1 MRIERVID
9 ALNVSIDNKV
19 KGHFVLHIS
28 ITNDSTFKVYKEY
41 KYDLYY
47 IHNKS
52 KFKALSMV
60 QKHRV
65 PKEQEATLK
74 DVLDEYFCVELFKWF
89 NSDNYNDIIRGNYDI

>member
-1 MRIERVID
+1 
-9 ALNVSIDNKV
+9 
-19 KGHFVLHIS
+19 
-28 ITNDSTFKVYKEY
+28 
-41 KYDLYY
+41 
-47 IHNKS
+47 
-52 KFKALSMV
+52 MV

>member
-41 KYDLYY
+41 KYD
-47 IHNKS
+47 
-52 KFKALSMV
+52 
-60 QKHRV
+60 
-65 PKEQEATLK
+65 
-74 DVLDEYFCVELFKWF
+74 
-89 NSDNYNDIIRGNYDI
+89 